1 MQLITGRTDTPGALT
16 AFHKVFRDVQDAP
29 GMCTALRPIFPSIRV
44 LKKKENAAN
53 LWKEPTPQELPER
66 STKFLKTSRHNFQKI
81 RVLKNSEN
89 AANHKKEPDCKAEQQ
104 FL

>member
-16 AFHKVFRDVQDAP
+16 AFNKVFRDLQDAP
-29 GMCTALRPIFPSIRV
+29 GMCTALRR
-44 LKKKENAAN
+44 E
-53 LWKEPTPQELPER
+53 
-66 STKFLKTSRHNFQKI
+66 HNFQKI

-89 AANHKKEPDCKAEQQ
+89 AANHKKEPDCKAEKQ